1 MNLIIT
7 GRRYNVSPG
16 LKKAIEEKLG
26 RIRVLENQK
35 MQFHVLLEKEKLN
48 FIADISFVLDG
59 KRFYFQ
65 TKEPTVAE
73 AIDNLTDKLER
84 HIRKHKERVHAHARN
99 THTLTA
105 DTGEAAPFDYAEVS
119 KELRS
124 ELDVVLHLA
133 NSDSGAEVFY
143 SGDNPGCAMAALQ
156 ESDELFAVYGC
167 DPGGKC
173 WYCKHIYLAG
183 DQIDH
188 TRIEDCYAEQMGD
201 REAYAKIEKEAQT
214 LLLYT
219 NAESNKVQAMLRE
232 EDKLR
237 IYILEK

>member
-7 GRRYNVSPG
+7 GRRYNVSHG

-26 RIRVLENQK
+26 RIRVLENQNV
-35 MQFHVLLEKEKLN
+35 QFHVLLEKEKLN

-73 AIDNLTDKLER
+73 AIDSLADKLER
-84 HIRKHKERVHAHARN
+84 HIRKHKERVHTHARH
-99 THTLTA
+99 THDVSA
-105 DTGEAAPFDYAEVS
+105 DTEAPAPFDYAEVPG
-119 KELRS
+119 ELRS
-124 ELDVVLHLA
+124 ELDVALRLA
-133 NSDSGAEVFY
+133 RSARETDVFY
-143 SGDNPGCAMAALQ
+143 TEDNPACAMAALQ

-167 DPGGKC
+167 ESGGKR

-188 TRIEDCYAEQMGD
+188 TRIEDCYPEPMDD
-201 REAYAKIEKEAQT
+201 RAAYSKIGKDAQT

-219 NAESNKVQAMLRE
+219 NTRTNKVQAMLRE
-232 EDKLR
+232 EDTLR
-237 IYILEK
+237 VYVLEK